1 MQTPVGINPIVH
13 KLNPQNLGTLEP
25 RLTPPAANPPQQ
37 PGDDSLDEQCLQP
50 GEAQSHQP
58 GHDQG
63 EACHPHQFCQEII
76 DELCL
81 LPVDWSRDVKHHPL
95 PGQVDA
101 DLHHHAEQKN
111 NLQIIQPG
119 TITPAV
125 ARLVQ
130 SPVGY
135 PLIVQNINT
144 LNLGPTEAH
153 TNTDEELPTAL
164 PPSQPTQE
172 FPPTLPPLPPTQ
184 ETRSTFIGAG
194 PANSRPEPNAV
205 PPYPSNPPN
214 PASQPGEL
222 PPTLPP
228 KPPMPPQAPTKEFGC
243 TYIGPDPTNRKPE
256 PTSSPPNP
264 PTPTPDSHTA
274 PKNSTKPNRTISPRP
289 VLSSAK
295 PTPPHPIP
303 NKQSSAKPTFCTTKK
318 QTLHSNAFPQPTQA
332 NSQRYRQD
340 LTRTPQKKRKLEEA
354 EEQPIKPKFKTFKT
368 FHRID
373 GCLKLINTVDLGLKV
388 SSRKPGSR
396 NSNSNA
402 PKPRTILEIDD
413 TIYNFPNTLTPRR
426 KFLASKITK
435 KPENLPNYR
444 DALRKTGKLPNVEI
458 VRKEPEKEEKPKK
471 EEEEEPRGNLL
482 PKPKGK
488 ENSEMEMPP
497 EKKSKTKLLVEHFLN
512 IENSSKPVN
521 SEFKI
526 SGGRSGE
533 PMRKLGASPSNPIG

>member
-1 MQTPVGINPIVH
+1 MARWITNYISENEETWRKEKLEREKNHQNWLMSWAKKSRFDKIREIREKSEELKYQKEMTITVSEGIINPPQPGHEHHPLNEPAHPHPHHHSDPGLDEQSLQPGPHHGDAQRLQDGQEEQSLQPGPTQGDAQRLQAGPDDHGDAHHRLDDPCLVPEQADNGDEQRLQPGQEDELHHQPHHHAEHKNLQIIQSGTILPAVARLVQTPVGINPIVH

-81 LPVDWSRDVKHHPL
+81 LPVDWSRDAKHHPL

-135 PLIVQNINT
+135 PPIVQSIYT
-144 LNLGPTEAH
+144 LNLGPSEAH
-153 TNTDEELPTAL
+153 TNTAEEL
-164 PPSQPTQE
+164 
-172 FPPTLPPLPPTQ
+172 
-184 ETRSTFIGAG
+184 
-194 PANSRPEPNAV
+194 
-205 PPYPSNPPN
+205 
-214 PASQPGEL
+214 
-222 PPTLPP
+222 
-228 KPPMPPQAPTKEFGC
+228 PMPPQAPTKEFGC

-295 PTPPHPIP
+295 PTQTHTIP
-303 NKQSSAKPTFCTTKK
+303 NKQSSAKPTFCTNKK
-318 QTLHSNAFPQPTQA
+318 QPLQSNANPQLTQA
-332 NSQRYRQD
+332 KSQRCRQD
-340 LTRTPQKKRKLEEA
+340 LTRTPQKKRILEEA
-354 EEQPIKPKFKTFKT
+354 EE
-368 FHRID
+368 
-373 GCLKLINTVDLGLKV
+373 
-388 SSRKPGSR
+388 
-396 NSNSNA
+396 
-402 PKPRTILEIDD
+402 
-413 TIYNFPNTLTPRR
+413 
-426 KFLASKITK
+426 
-435 KPENLPNYR
+435 
-444 DALRKTGKLPNVEI
+444 
-458 VRKEPEKEEKPKK
+458 
-471 EEEEEPRGNLL
+471 
-482 PKPKGK
+482 
-488 ENSEMEMPP
+488 
-497 EKKSKTKLLVEHFLN
+497 
-512 IENSSKPVN
+512 
-521 SEFKI
+521 
-526 SGGRSGE
+526 
-533 PMRKLGASPSNPIG
+533 